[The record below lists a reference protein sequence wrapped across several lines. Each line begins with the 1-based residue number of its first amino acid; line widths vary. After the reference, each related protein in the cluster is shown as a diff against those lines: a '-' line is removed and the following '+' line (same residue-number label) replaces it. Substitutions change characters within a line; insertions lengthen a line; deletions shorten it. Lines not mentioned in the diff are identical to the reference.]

1 MHAVRAPVAFDGGRF
16 LEGGATVVV
25 DGDRIVGV
33 EAFGC
38 DLPEGCTLASY
49 DGTVLPG
56 LINAHTHLAAEGTLG
71 SLERVGAATDDE
83 IDAWIEQSLL
93 SQVRAGVTT
102 VRDLGDRHYRTVVAR
117 DRATPGLPRIVAA
130 GPPITAPGGHCHY
143 LGGEASGLDG
153 IRAALDERREQGVD
167 VVKVMAA
174 GGMLTK
180 GTDVFGVQFTADEL
194 RTLVEAAHEAD
205 LAVLAHAHSLAGIEH
220 ALAAGVDGIEHFTG
234 LAEGGIRVPDEV
246 LARTAAAGVTVDP
259 TLGFDQ
265 AAFDALPAPP
275 TGVLEAMRRAGMD
288 PPSFNAARR
297 EVVGRMREHGVRVVT
312 GVDDGAIATKPHG
325 SIALSVGDLVPA
337 GYPMAEALATATSLA
352 AQACGLAEVTGSLRA
367 GLAAD
372 VLVVDGDLST
382 GPDALR
388 APVLV
393 LARGVS
399 AVP

>member
-130 GPPITAPGGHCHY
+130 GPPITTPGGHCHY

-153 IRAALDERREQGVD
+153 IRAAVDERRERGVD

-174 GGMLTK
+174 GGMLTQ
-180 GTDVFGVQFTADEL
+180 GTDIFGVQFSADEL
-194 RTLVEAAHEAD
+194 RAVVEAAHEAD
-205 LAVLAHAHSLAGIEH
+205 LALLAHAHSLAGIEH
-220 ALAAGVDGIEHFTG
+220 ALEAGVDGIEHFTG

-275 TGVLEAMRRAGMD
+275 PGVLEAMRRTGMD

-325 SIALSVGDLVPA
+325 SIALSIRDLVPA
-337 GYPMAEALATATSLA
+337 GFTMADALATATSLA
-352 AQACGLAEVTGSLRA
+352 AEVCGLAEVTGSLRA

-372 VLVVDGDLST
+372 VLVVDGDLS
-382 GPDALR
+382 GSPDALR